1 MNKCFPAQV
10 SAVFDTTGLIH
21 PQWCRFRNSD
31 GELIKI
37 ESIIVEKRNSEFDR
51 IHRNFLCYTCINGI
65 KNRFCLCYNIRDHS
79 WTLEL
84 RNNDRDYEY
93 LVSHNRM
100 DFT

>member
-1 MNKCFPAQV
+1 MNKSFPAQV

-51 IHRNFLCYTCINGI
+51 IHR
-65 KNRFCLCYNIRDHS
+65 S